1 MIKVNNISYSIV
13 DTPILQDV
21 SFSVAPGEMLV
32 ILGGNG
38 AGKSTLLKAMCGDI
52 LPQQGSI
59 AMQGKNITEWKHNE
73 LASFRAVLQQQTML
87 SMPFTVSEVVMMGRY
102 PHFNGKEQDIDHSIV
117 KSALKKTG
125 VDHLADRN
133 YLYLSGGEQQRVHL
147 ARVFAQV
154 WETNKYDNRYLFMDE
169 PINSL
174 DIRHQHTALELAR
187 EFTQDGNIVVAV
199 LHDLNLA
206 IQYADKILL
215 LKKGKIIA
223 HGTPEQVIQEE
234 TISEAYDYPLSIFT
248 SKHYQHPVVV
258 PFIQSVNN

>member
-1 MIKVNNISYSIV
+1 MIKVNNISYSIA
-13 DTPILQDV
+13 DTAILQDV

-52 LPQQGSI
+52 YPQKGNISI
-59 AMQGKNITEWKHNE
+59 QGKNIAEWKHNE
-73 LASFRAVLQQQTML
+73 LASFRAVLQQQTLL

-102 PHFNGKEQDIDHSIV
+102 PHFNGKEQEIDHSIV

-125 VDHLADRN
+125 VEHLADRN

-154 WETNKYDNRYLFMDE
+154 WNAPGFDSRYLFMDE

-187 EFTQDGNIVVAV
+187 AFTQGGNTVVAV

-215 LKKGKIIA
+215 LKKGKIVA
-223 HGTPEQVIQEE
+223 HGAPDEVIKAEV
-234 TISEAYDYPLSIFT
+234 ISEAYDYPLSIFK
-248 SKHYQHPVVV
+248 SQQYQHPVVV
-258 PFIQSVNN
+258 PFIQP

>member
-1 MIKVNNISYSIV
+1 MINVNSISYRIGDAV
-13 DTPILQDV
+13 ILNNV
-21 SFSVAPGEMLV
+21 SFPVTPGEMLV

-52 LPQQGSI
+52 PVNKGNISML
-59 AMQGKNITEWKHNE
+59 GKDITDWKHGE
-73 LASFRAVLQQQTML
+73 LAAIRAVLQQQTLL
-87 SMPFTVSEVVMMGRY
+87 SMPFTVAEVVMMGRY
-102 PHFNGKEQDIDHSIV
+102 PHFNGREQEIDYDIV

-125 VDHLADRN
+125 IEHLADRN

-154 WETNKYDNRYLFMDE
+154 WTTPGSTGRVLFMDE

-187 EFTQDGNIVVAV
+187 EFTAEGNAVVAV

-215 LKKGKIIA
+215 LKKGSVTA
-223 HGTPEQVIQEE
+223 YGTPGEVIREHI
-234 TISEAYDYPLSIFT
+234 ISEAYDYPLSIF
-248 SKHYQHPVVV
+248 SSPHYQHPVVV
-258 PFIQSVNN
+258 PFIQQ

>member
-1 MIKVNNISYSIV
+1 MINVNNISYRIGETSI
-13 DTPILQDV
+13 LKEV
-21 SFSVAPGEMLV
+21 SLSVTPGEMLV

-52 LPQQGSI
+52 TVNKG
-59 AMQGKNITEWKHNE
+59 NITMLDKDISDWKHSE
-73 LASFRAVLQQQTML
+73 LASIRAVLQQQTLL
-87 SMPFTVSEVVMMGRY
+87 SMPFTVAEVVMMGRY
-102 PHFNGKEQDIDHSIV
+102 PHFNGKEQEMDHAIV

-125 VDHLADRN
+125 VEHLADRN

-154 WETNKYDNRYLFMDE
+154 WTTPESSSRVLFMDE

-187 EFTQDGNIVVAV
+187 EFTTEGNAVVAV

-215 LKKGKIIA
+215 LKKGSVTA
-223 HGTPEQVIQEE
+223 YGTPAEVIQEHV
-234 TISEAYDYPLSIFT
+234 ISEAYDYPLSIFN
-248 SKHYQHPVVV
+248 SPHYQHPVVV
-258 PFIQSVNN
+258 PFIQP

>member
-1 MIKVNNISYSIV
+1 MINVNNISYRIG
-13 DTPILQDV
+13 DTAILNDV
-21 SFSVAPGEMLV
+21 SFSATPGEMLL

-52 LPQQGSI
+52 TVNKG
-59 AMQGKNITEWKHNE
+59 GITMLNKEISRWKHSE
-73 LASFRAVLQQQTML
+73 LAAIRAVLQQQTML
-87 SMPFTVSEVVMMGRY
+87 SMPFTVAEVVMMGRY
-102 PHFNGKEQDIDHSIV
+102 PHFNGKEQQHDHDIV

-125 VDHLADRN
+125 IEHLADRN

-154 WETNKYDNRYLFMDE
+154 WSTPGSDSRCLFMDE

-174 DIRHQHTALELAR
+174 DIRHQHATLELAK
-187 EFTQDGNIVVAV
+187 EFKQEGNAVVAV

-215 LKKGKIIA
+215 LKKGA
-223 HGTPEQVIQEE
+223 VSAYGTPAQVIREHV
-234 TISEAYDYPLSIFT
+234 ISEAYDYPLSIFN
-248 SKHYQHPVVV
+248 SPHYQHPVVV
-258 PFIQSVNN
+258 PAIQS